1 MDLLRFFACTKCLMQ
16 KSEVSRIWISNQ
28 SAGVLSDLAFRCLQV
43 AALELSESWSYF
55 IEQERQVSHA
65 SALTHDAVRSQKFN
79 RALSVRR
86 EGVKQPHATAN
97 QNCAPK
103 AALQS
108 SASSYQIPTF
118 QAPKD
123 LAPCTTSLRRNSLRA
138 GFRVPV
144 VPHKAVAEVSK
155 IGNL

>member
-1 MDLLRFFACTKCLMQ
+1 MLDAEMRGFQNLDESAMNQLGSFRF
-16 KSEVSRIWISNQ
+16 S
-28 SAGVLSDLAFRCLQV
+28 LQV

-65 SALTHDAVRSQKFN
+65 SALTHDAVLSQKFN

-86 EGVKQPHATAN
+86 EGVKQPHATAK

-103 AALQS
+103 APLQS

-123 LAPCTTSLRRNSLRA
+123 LHLAQQISEEIHFELDSEYEQQRNQC
-138 GFRVPV
+138 VW
-144 VPHKAVAEVSK
+144 E
-155 IGNL
+155 